1 MPQLKKDFVD
11 VLFNLLYMP
20 FVTVTSLLKNV
31 GMVSCTGNLFQSL
44 ENLSEAHLIPSQN
57 TDELLKPILK
67 WEKVSVLLQTHACL
81 RPVPVQK
88 KLYICQ
94 SNHRYVTNKIY
105 TRIPL
110 CAYRMFNELQQL
122 NMDSESECRTMKKS
136 VSYMVTDD
144 IGVLEDT
151 VVDIGLDELRSS
163 FYLASSPCSNF
174 YFNNTKF

>member
-1 MPQLKKDFVD
+1 
-11 VLFNLLYMP
+11 MP

-31 GMVSCTGNLFQSL
+31 GVVSCTGNLFQSL

-81 RPVPVQK
+81 RPVPAQK

-94 SNHRYVTNKIY
+94 SNH
-105 TRIPL
+105 
-110 CAYRMFNELQQL
+110 
-122 NMDSESECRTMKKS
+122 RTMKKS
-136 VSYMVTDD
+136 VSYMVTDDLLVTTWSMISGIDLLKGKIED

-163 FYLASSPCSNF
+163 FLFSIF
-174 YFNNTKF
+174 TLFEF

>member
-1 MPQLKKDFVD
+1 MSSMEANRATKLILKLTIDKRANKVLFAAAKKDFVD
-11 VLFNLLYMP
+11 VLINLLYMP

-94 SNHRYVTNKIY
+94 SNHRYVTNKI
-105 TRIPL
+105 
-110 CAYRMFNELQQL
+110 
-122 NMDSESECRTMKKS
+122 
-136 VSYMVTDD
+136 
-144 IGVLEDT
+144 
-151 VVDIGLDELRSS
+151 
-163 FYLASSPCSNF
+163 
-174 YFNNTKF
+174 